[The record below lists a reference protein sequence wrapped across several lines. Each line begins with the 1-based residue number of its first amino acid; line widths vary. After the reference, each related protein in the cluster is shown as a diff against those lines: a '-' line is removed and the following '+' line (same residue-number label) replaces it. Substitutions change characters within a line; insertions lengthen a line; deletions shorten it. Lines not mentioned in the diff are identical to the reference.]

1 MGRNYAL
8 TPLTTSRTLVAIRRR
23 AMQFTLISR
32 TGGLR
37 EVRQRFVRRAY
48 NVTGAVELEFPLLI
62 PDITDSQSV
71 QWAVPPLDPERGR
84 PLTVGWAMTPPG
96 PGSGGHT
103 TNFRMVQ
110 ALEEAGHRCVIH
122 LYDRHQ
128 SRVDFHASVI
138 REHWPAMKA
147 RVVDARMGLEPADAY
162 VATSWE
168 SAHVIGKRGS
178 TPGRRL
184 YFVQDYEP
192 YFYPHGSEYALAEDT
207 YRFGF
212 RTIALGGMVAGRLR
226 AIHQIPVDRIPF
238 GTDLSVYHL
247 TNNGPR
253 NGVVFYAKPRVARRG
268 YALATAAL
276 QLFHEQHPDQEIHL
290 FGDPHIRPSFP
301 AQVHGTVS
309 PDKLAELYNRT
320 IAGIAIS
327 FTNISL
333 VPYEMLA
340 CGAIPVVN
348 DDPFARAELSNSSV
362 RWAKA
367 TPSAMANQL
376 SAAVG
381 CADIAAAAK
390 RAADEVEELDWQKAK
405 QEFVRIVENETYRDG
420 DSIGGEQG
428 ADEDQSSIDPIR

>member
-1 MGRNYAL
+1 MDVDHAV
-8 TPLTTSRTLVAIRRR
+8 TPITSSRTLAAIRRR
-23 AMQFTLISR
+23 AMQLASISR
-32 TGGLR
+32 SGGLR

-62 PDITDSQSV
+62 GDITDSESV
-71 QWAVPPLDPERGR
+71 QWAVPSRGPERGR

-128 SRVDFHASVI
+128 SLVDFHADVI
-138 REHWPAMKA
+138 REHWPAVKA
-147 RVVDARMGLEPADAY
+147 RIVDARMGLQPADAY
-162 VATSWE
+162 VATCWE
-168 SAHVIGKRGS
+168 SAHVIGKQGS
-178 TPGRRL
+178 APGRRL

-192 YFYPHGSEYALAEDT
+192 YFYPLGSEYALADDT

-212 RTIALGGMVAGRLR
+212 RTIALGGMVAERLR
-226 AIHQIPVDRIPF
+226 AIHRIPVDQIPF

-247 TNNGPR
+247 TNMGPR

-268 YALATAAL
+268 YALAMAAL
-276 QLFHEQHPDQEIHL
+276 REFHEQHPDQEIHL

-301 AQVHGTVS
+301 AQVHGIVS
-309 PDKLAELYNRT
+309 PGKLAELYNT
-320 IAGIAIS
+320 AIAGIAIS

-348 DDPFARAELSNSSV
+348 DDPFARAELINPAV

-367 TPSAMANQL
+367 TPSALANQL
-376 SAAVG
+376 SAAVT

-390 RAADEVEELDWQKAK
+390 RAAGEVEDLDWQKAK
-405 QEFVRIVENETYRDG
+405 REFVRIVENETFRDG
-420 DSIGGEQG
+420 DSIGG
-428 ADEDQSSIDPIR
+428 PI

>member
-1 MGRNYAL
+1 MGGNHAL
-8 TPLTTSRTLVAIRRR
+8 AAVGRSRPLVAIRRR
-23 AMQFTLISR
+23 AMQLASISQS
-32 TGGLR
+32 GGLR
-37 EVRQRFVRRAY
+37 EVQQRFARRAY

-62 PDITDSQSV
+62 PDITDSESV
-71 QWAVPPLDPERGR
+71 DWAVPSRDPERGR

-110 ALEEAGHRCVIH
+110 ALEQAGHRCVIH

-128 SRVDFHASVI
+128 SLVDFHASVI
-138 REHWPAMKA
+138 REHWPAMEA
-147 RVVDARMGLEPADAY
+147 QIVDARMGLEPANAY

-168 SAHVIGKRGS
+168 SAHVIGKHGS
-178 TPGRRL
+178 APGRRL

-212 RTIALGGMVAGRLR
+212 RTIALGGMVAERLR

-247 TNNGPR
+247 TNEGAR

-268 YALATAAL
+268 YALAMAAL
-276 QLFHEQHPDQEIHL
+276 RHFHEQHPDQEIHL

-309 PDKLAELYNRT
+309 PAKLAQLYNRS

-348 DDPFARAELSNSSV
+348 GDPFAGAELSNSAV

-376 SAAVG
+376 SAAVS
-381 CADIAAAAK
+381 CADIPAAAK
-390 RAADEVEELDWQKAK
+390 QAADEVEKLDWQKAK
-405 QEFVRIVENETYRDG
+405 REFVTIVENETFRD
-420 DSIGGEQG
+420 
-428 ADEDQSSIDPIR
+428 